1 MTLSI
6 TTNKTINKII
16 KAVLVAAFW
25 LLIWYAAARAIG
37 KELLLPSPDAVLARL
52 FELVAT
58 KSFWTHTLSSLVHI
72 FSGIILA
79 SFAGVIIAILTSRIK
94 LVYDLLFPLIAVV
107 RSTPI
112 ASFVILALL
121 WIGKDTLSVFI
132 SSLIVFPVIWGN
144 IGEGIKNIDTGL
156 VEVAKIY
163 RFSPSKKLRRLYI
176 PSLLPYFISGF
187 RTSIGL
193 AWKAGIAAEALARPS
208 VSIGNQLYEAKM
220 YLETLDLFAWTLVVI
235 VLSILLDFVLMSA
248 LKRLGKTYNVGG

>member
-6 TTNKTINKII
+6 TRNKILNKII

-25 LLIWYAAARAIG
+25 LLVWYAAARAIG
-37 KELLLPSPDAVLARL
+37 KELLLPSPDAVLTRL
-52 FELVAT
+52 LELVAT
-58 KSFWTHTLSSLVHI
+58 KSFWGHTLSSLFHI
-72 FSGIILA
+72 FAGIIIA
-79 SFAGVIIAILTSRIK
+79 SLLGVVIAILTSRIR

-156 VEVAKIY
+156 VEVAKI
-163 RFSPSKKLRRLYI
+163 
-176 PSLLPYFISGF
+176 
-187 RTSIGL
+187 
-193 AWKAGIAAEALARPS
+193 
-208 VSIGNQLYEAKM
+208 
-220 YLETLDLFAWTLVVI
+220 
-235 VLSILLDFVLMSA
+235 
-248 LKRLGKTYNVGG
+248 

>member
-6 TTNKTINKII
+6 TRNKTLNKII

-25 LLIWYAAARAIG
+25 LLVWYAAARAIG
-37 KELLLPSPDAVLARL
+37 KELLLPSPDAVLLRL

-58 KSFWTHTLSSLVHI
+58 KTFWSHTLASLFHI
-72 FSGIILA
+72 FAGIIAA
-79 SFAGVIIAILTSRIK
+79 SLFGVVVAILTSRIK
-94 LVYDLLFPLIAVV
+94 LVHDLLYPIIAVV

-121 WIGKDTLSVFI
+121 WIGKDNLSVFI
-132 SSLIVFPVIWGN
+132 SALIVFPVIWGN
-144 IGEGIKNIDTGL
+144 VGEGIKNIDAGL

-163 RFSPSKKLRRLYI
+163 RFSPAKKFRRLYV
-176 PSLLPYFISGF
+176 PSLMPYFISGF

-193 AWKAGIAAEALARPS
+193 AWKAGIAAEALARPAL
-208 VSIGNQLYEAKM
+208 SIGNQLYEAKM

-235 VLSILLDFVLMSA
+235 LFSILLDFVLMSA
-248 LKRLGKTYNVGG
+248 LKRLGRAYNV

>member
-6 TTNKTINKII
+6 TRNKRVNKII

-25 LLIWYAAARAIG
+25 LLVWYAAARAVG
-37 KELLLPSPDAVLARL
+37 KELLLPSPDAVLVRL
-52 FELVAT
+52 FELILT
-58 KSFWTHTLSSLVHI
+58 KSFWASTLSSLVHI
-72 FSGIILA
+72 FLGIIIA
-79 SFAGVIIAILTSRIK
+79 SALGAAVAILTSRIPP
-94 LVYDLLFPLIAVV
+94 VHSLLYPLIAVV

-121 WIGKDTLSVFI
+121 WIGKDNLSVFI

-144 IGEGIKNIDTGL
+144 VGEGINNIDKNL

-163 RFSPSKKLRRLYI
+163 RFSHTKKLRRLYI
-176 PSLLPYFISGF
+176 PSLMPYFISGF

-193 AWKAGIAAEALARPS
+193 AWKAGIAAEALARPA
-208 VSIGNQLYEAKM
+208 VSIGNRLYESKM

-235 VLSILLDFVLMSA
+235 ILSILLDLVLMSA
-248 LKRLGKTYNVGG
+248 LKRLGRAYNV